1 MSDDEKIRT
10 ETPDEEPEEKK
21 GFFRP
26 LPKTEEKKRVGKN
39 GRPQPIVKLLGVSMA
54 ERTRDRLML
63 ILIPALVAF
72 MNTSI
77 YSMIVTNQFVSD
89 ATYLFFVPIIVA
101 IPIGLTAADA
111 GRALMGG
118 FFASIF
124 FLIFFIGFLVS
135 PGILIPELG
144 VDQFIFSAF
153 LLTVGYFIL
162 IVVANLI
169 GAVIGIL
176 LREFA

>member
-1 MSDDEKIRT
+1 MADEDKVRT
-10 ETPDEEPEEKK
+10 GAPEEDSEEKK

-26 LPKTEEKKRVGKN
+26 LPEKEEKKRIGKD
-39 GRPQPIVKLLGVSMA
+39 GRPQPVVKLLGVSMT

-63 ILIPALVAF
+63 ILIPALVAI
-72 MNTSI
+72 MNTAI
-77 YSMIVTNQFVSD
+77 YSMIITNQIISD
-89 ATYLFFVPIIVA
+89 ATYLFFVPIVVA

-124 FLIFFIGFLVS
+124 FLFFFIFFLLS
-135 PGILIPELG
+135 PGLFIPELG
-144 VDQFIFSAF
+144 VEQFMFSA
-153 LLTVGYFIL
+153 LMITVGYFIL

-176 LREFA
+176 LREFV